1 VDAREEIQALVE
13 FDGRWAGTDAE
24 RRAARHLDR
33 RLAEIGRQAAIEQT
47 EVRPAYHLTHAIHA
61 IIAIVGSVASV
72 STPAFGAA
80 LVLVATVLSFGDASG
95 MFMPVRRLTGW
106 RASQNVV
113 SRADDDKPGVLVLVA
128 HYDAAR
134 TGAIFGRR
142 LMERRAALSG
152 LVRRPIGPFDPFFWS
167 MVLILVCC
175 LLRLPGIQGVALTT
189 VQFIPTV
196 LLIVSVP
203 MLVDTAL
210 SGVVQ
215 GANDNASGVA
225 TVLRLAERYGDSLD
239 HFDVWVLLTG
249 AEEPFAL
256 GMRAFLKSHR
266 RTLSKERTVFVNV
279 DEVGAGTVRYTRRE
293 GLVVGSRSH
302 VQLLQICN
310 DIAEDDE
317 DAFGARPLVSRT
329 TSDGYVARSAGFPAI
344 TITCRNALDYTPEH
358 HRPTDTPERIDDNA
372 LERVYGFCCEL
383 IERLDAEVGPDLAQ
397 HGELAEDEA
406 A

>member
-1 VDAREEIQALVE
+1 
-13 FDGRWAGTDAE
+13 
-24 RRAARHLDR
+24 
-33 RLAEIGRQAAIEQT
+33 
-47 EVRPAYHLTHAIHA
+47 
-61 IIAIVGSVASV
+61 
-72 STPAFGAA
+72 
-80 LVLVATVLSFGDASG
+80 
-95 MFMPVRRLTGW
+95 
-106 RASQNVV
+106 VV
-113 SRADDDKPGVLVLVA
+113 SCADDDKAGVLVLVA

-142 LMERRAALSG
+142 LMERRAAFSG

-175 LLRLPGIQGVALTT
+175 LLRLPGIQGIALTT

-196 LLIVSVP
+196 VLIVSIP
-203 MLVDTAL
+203 LLVDTAL
-210 SGVVQ
+210 SGVVP

-266 RTLSKERTVFVNV
+266 RTLGKERTVFVNV

-293 GLVVGSRSH
+293 GLVIGSRSH
-302 VQLLQICN
+302 VQLLQICD
-310 DIAEDDE
+310 DIAEDDEDE

-329 TSDGYVARSAGFPAI
+329 TSDGHVARAAGFPAI

-358 HRPTDTPERIDDNA
+358 HRPTDTPERVDDAA